1 MAGIPDSS
9 SDQSES
15 KQKIL
20 DYVCEHLD
28 RAFTAEELA
37 DASGMSLEDTEI
49 AVESLAYE
57 QELAKEYVEGGQK
70 VYRRKA

>member
-1 MAGIPDSS
+1 MAGIPGRSGG
-9 SDQSES
+9 QSES
-15 KQKIL
+15 KQRIL

-28 RAFTAEELA
+28 QPFTAEELGRA
-37 DASGMSLEDTEI
+37 TGMSLEDTEI